1 MLKRFGRYVFNSL
14 KVAVVCMSFFAL
26 QHVVPWGAVPT
37 APLGGKIIVG
47 VITWAVWSFM
57 VMIVDDG
64 QDNKRRKD
72 MKHHEAR
79 AERLAQ
85 DCREGG

>member
-1 MLKRFGRYVFNSL
+1 MIKKFSRYVFNSMR
-14 KVAVVCMSFFAL
+14 VAIVCMSFFAL
-26 QHVVPWGAVPT
+26 QHIPWAELPT

-64 QDNKRRKD
+64 KD
-72 MKHHEAR
+72 DK
-79 AERLAQ
+79 
-85 DCREGG
+85 GKSI

>member
-1 MLKRFGRYVFNSL
+1 
-14 KVAVVCMSFFAL
+14 MSFFAF
-26 QHVVPWGAVPT
+26 QHIILWDKILT

-64 QDNKRRKD
+64 KD
-72 MKHHEAR
+72 DK
-79 AERLAQ
+79 
-85 DCREGG
+85 GKSI